1 MAQNHR
7 LEDSLDRRVLL
18 GLCKGALER
27 ASKVNVTIPIHNVNR
42 VVGTILGAEI
52 TKRYGAK
59 GLPDDTINIKFVG
72 SAGQSFGAFLPRG
85 VTLTIEGDSNDHI
98 GKGLS
103 GGKIVVYPSA
113 LSPFKPEENI
123 IIGNVGFYGA
133 TSGEAYVYGMAGE
146 RFCVRNSGLSAVVE
160 GVGDHACEYMTGGIV
175 VVLGRT
181 GRNFGA
187 GMSGGIAYVHD
198 SDGNFPSRVNHE
210 MVDLE
215 DLMDPIEIARL
226 RELIERHMKATG
238 SARAKRMLAGWSGT
252 VKRFVKVMPR
262 DYKRMIIAIDKAS
275 RDGLGGEMAL
285 MAAFEQNNLDL
296 TRVSGN

>member
-1 MAQNHR
+1 
-7 LEDSLDRRVLL
+7 
-18 GLCKGALER
+18 
-27 ASKVNVTIPIHNVNR
+27 
-42 VVGTILGAEI
+42 
-52 TKRYGAK
+52 
-59 GLPDDTINIKFVG
+59 
-72 SAGQSFGAFLPRG
+72 
-85 VTLTIEGDSNDHI
+85 
-98 GKGLS
+98 
-103 GGKIVVYPSA
+103 
-113 LSPFKPEENI
+113 
-123 IIGNVGFYGA
+123 
-133 TSGEAYVYGMAGE
+133 
-146 RFCVRNSGLSAVVE
+146 
-160 GVGDHACEYMTGGIV
+160 
-175 VVLGRT
+175 
-181 GRNFGA
+181 
-187 GMSGGIAYVHD
+187 
-198 SDGNFPSRVNHE
+198 